1 MFFQTFPKPERTS
14 LVDKECIICFESL
27 DNELDKIVELPCK
40 CSNAV
45 YHVDCIVRLLESG
58 ENKNLCPYCRAI
70 FPNRNNNNNN
80 NNPPQEVVRGPIPL
94 DERKLAYIF
103 IIHIFTNTLMNLIS
117 IGMLDDI
124 YTNTIKNV
132 VCKILIASFFSKVVF
147 NAFLLFTLK
156 YYREN
161 LNSHISASYSL
172 QTIIFVLLVCFLSS
186 VRMNFRLGF
195 LLANNLFFCI
205 GDIFFRI
212 SIECCS

>member
-1 MFFQTFPKPERTS
+1 MFLQSFPKPEMTS
-14 LVDKECIICFESL
+14 LANKECIICLESL
-27 DNELDKIVELPCK
+27 DMELDKIVELPCK
-40 CSNAV
+40 CSNSV
-45 YHVDCIVRLLESG
+45 YHISCILRHLESG
-58 ENKNLCPYCRAI
+58 ENKNFCPHCRAN
-70 FPNRNNNNNN
+70 FPDTHVR
-80 NNPPQEVVRGPIPL
+80 EVVQERIPL

-117 IGMLDDI
+117 IGMLDDNYRDKI
-124 YTNTIKNV
+124 QNV

-172 QTIIFVLLVCFLSS
+172 QTIIFVLMICFLSS

-195 LLANNLFFCI
+195 LLANNLFFCV
-205 GDIFFRI
+205 GDLFFRI